1 MGNVLAVESKRFV
14 SFEENKPIDLDEV
27 DGMEVAISPRKGDIP

>member
-14 SFEENKPIDLDEV
+14 NFEENKPIDLDEA
-27 DGMEVAISPRKGDIP
+27 DRHGGCYFAA